1 MTRHLGICFF
11 GLFTLQLFAMTPTD
25 ARNETARTAP
35 ILIAHRGASGYVPE
49 HTLLAV
55 TAAHVM
61 GADFIEQDIVLSKDG
76 VPMVLHD
83 IHLESTTNVAQL
95 FPDGAREDGRWYAID
110 FTLAQLK
117 SLSVGERR
125 QPDGAAVFA
134 QRFPQT
140 SLALRI
146 PTLAEEI
153 QLILGLNSS
162 RSRDAGLYIEFKSPR
177 FHRAAGYDIAA
188 AVLDVLND
196 YGLNHADAK
205 VYLQCFDDATL
216 KALRTNGSTPLPL
229 IQLIADPSWGEDSAV
244 DYNWLR
250 SREGLATIAT
260 YADGIGPW
268 IEQLFTAPDGSADDL
283 VANAHAAGLVV
294 HPYTLRAD
302 DLGLDAASFN
312 ELQRRVFID
321 AKADGAFSDFSDLTR
336 QFIDHHFNSDSG
348 DSTP

>member
-1 MTRHLGICFF
+1 
-11 GLFTLQLFAMTPTD
+11 
-25 ARNETARTAP
+25 
-35 ILIAHRGASGYVPE
+35 
-49 HTLLAV
+49 
-55 TAAHVM
+55 
-61 GADFIEQDIVLSKDG
+61 
-76 VPMVLHD
+76 
-83 IHLESTTNVAQL
+83 
-95 FPDGAREDGRWYAID
+95 
-110 FTLAQLK
+110 
-117 SLSVGERR
+117 
-125 QPDGAAVFA
+125 
-134 QRFPQT
+134 
-140 SLALRI
+140 
-146 PTLAEEI
+146 
-153 QLILGLNSS
+153 
-162 RSRDAGLYIEFKSPR
+162 
-177 FHRAAGYDIAA
+177 
-188 AVLDVLND
+188 
-196 YGLNHADAK
+196 LNHADAK